1 MSERFYQVL
10 EDRYRGSREL
20 VRTRLQVYLPFVEP
34 LKTLEAAP
42 AAVDLGC
49 GRGEWLELLQQHGF
63 RATGVDLSGLMIS
76 GCRDRNLAA
85 IQADSVGHLKT
96 LPADSQGVV
105 SAIHLAE
112 HLAFAD
118 LQQLVAEAHRV
129 LMPGGLLILETPNPE
144 NLVVGTSSFYLDPT
158 HRQPLPEGLLRLAVE
173 YAGFG
178 RVKTLYLQEDP
189 ALASAWW
196 IGLHDVLAGVSP
208 DYAVVAQKA
217 AADEVLG
224 RFDRPFGKSYGIGLH
239 ALARRYDRQSLRWWL
254 SRVSRLPARLKKA
267 WRSAGAARKT

>member
-1 MSERFYQVL
+1 VIERFYQVL

-20 VRTRLQVYLPFVEP
+20 IRSRLQVYLPFVEP
-34 LKTLEAAP
+34 LKTLDDAQ

-63 RATGVDLSGLMIS
+63 RATGVDLNDLMIA
-76 GCRDRNLAA
+76 GCRDRNLVA
-85 IQADSVGHLKT
+85 IRADSVDHLKT
-96 LPADSQGVV
+96 LPADRQGLV
-105 SAIHLAE
+105 SAIHLVE
-112 HLAFAD
+112 HLDFAD
-118 LQQLVAEAHRV
+118 LQQLVTEAHRV

-144 NLVVGTSSFYLDPT
+144 NLIVATSSFYLDPT
-158 HRQPLPEGLLRLAVE
+158 HRRPLPEGLLRLVVE
-173 YAGFG
+173 YAGFR

-189 ALASAWW
+189 ALATAWW

-224 RFDRPFGKSYGIGLH
+224 RFDRLFSKSYGIGLH
-239 ALARRYDRQSLRWWL
+239 ALAKRYDRQSLRWWL
-254 SRVSRLPARLKKA
+254 SRLSRLPARLKRTWKSM
-267 WRSAGAARKT
+267 RSTRQA

>member
-20 VRTRLQVYLPFVEP
+20 IRSRLQVYLPFVEP
-34 LKTLEAAP
+34 LKTLEDAP
-42 AAVDLGC
+42 AAADLGC
-49 GRGEWLELLQQHGF
+49 GRGEWLELLQQNGF
-63 RATGVDLSGLMIS
+63 RATGVDLDGLMIS
-76 GCRDRNLAA
+76 GCRDLGLVV
-85 IQADSVGHLKT
+85 IQADSVGYLRT

-105 SAIHLAE
+105 SAIHLVE
-112 HLAFAD
+112 HVAFDD

-129 LMPGGLLILETPNPE
+129 LRPGGLLIVETPNPE
-144 NLVVGTSSFYLDPT
+144 NLVVATSSFYLDPT
-158 HRQPLPEGLLRLAVE
+158 HRRPLPDGLLRLAVE
-173 YAGFG
+173 YAGF
-178 RVKTLYLQEDP
+178 RRAKTLYLQEDP
-189 ALASAWW
+189 ALATAWW

-224 RFDRPFGKSYGIGLH
+224 RFDQPFGKSYGIGLH

-254 SRVSRLPARLKKA
+254 SRVSRLPARLKQVWKSMA
-267 WRSAGAARKT
+267 AARKV